1 MWIKKAR
8 PYWHPQGVSIRTYWH
23 PHGVSIRTYWHPQ
36 GVSIRTYWHPLEIII
51 QVGFPPIP
59 FSFFLL
65 RRILDFTRPPSPLRK
80 YPKYFEFFSVKDFHL
95 VSNNSELMLKMSI
108 FHACLKLKY
117 CSNTISTT
125 TTSITTTTAIKIV
138 NNSIYT
144 VCLKISRAST
154 KPPNRTAPRCGF
166 FQWKKLTSISFV
178 GKFICNG
185 RNKFRASYNTG
196 LLFPRILDSRAT
208 FKAVLMAVDMT

>member
-1 MWIKKAR
+1 MAPPRGVNKNLLAPPWGVDKNLLTPPGGVDKNLLAPPR
-8 PYWHPQGVSIRTYWH
+8 NNYSGRVPPYSVQ
-23 PHGVSIRTYWHPQ
+23 
-36 GVSIRTYWHPLEIII
+36 
-51 QVGFPPIP
+51 
-59 FSFFLL
+59 FFLL
-65 RRILDFTRPPSPLRK
+65 RRILDFTRPPSPQRK

-154 KPPNRTAPRCGF
+154 Y
-166 FQWKKLTSISFV
+166 SFLV
-178 GKFICNG
+178 SNF
-185 RNKFRASYNTG
+185 
-196 LLFPRILDSRAT
+196 
-208 FKAVLMAVDMT
+208 

>member
-1 MWIKKAR
+1 MAHSGGVDKNLLAPPRGVDKNLLTPPGGVDKNLLAPPRNNYSGRVPPYSVQFFSVKKNFGF
-8 PYWHPQGVSIRTYWH
+8 YET
-23 PHGVSIRTYWHPQ
+23 
-36 GVSIRTYWHPLEIII
+36 PL
-51 QVGFPPIP
+51 PPKKISKI
-59 FSFFLL
+59 FWV
-65 RRILDFTRPPSPLRK
+65 
-80 YPKYFEFFSVKDFHL
+80 FSVKDFHL

-185 RNKFRASYNTG
+185 RNKFHASYNTG